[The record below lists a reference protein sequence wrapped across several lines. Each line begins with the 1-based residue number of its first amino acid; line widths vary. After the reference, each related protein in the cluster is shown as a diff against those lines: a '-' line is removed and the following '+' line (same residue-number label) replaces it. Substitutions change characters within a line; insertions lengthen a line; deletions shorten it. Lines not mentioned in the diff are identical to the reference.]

1 MTTLNELRRHQH
13 FALLLVEHRLR
24 QIQPFINRVLVMREG
39 SSLPPPAIAAV
50 CLIPTGWLI
59 TTASSALHEQPQ
71 RQQR

>member
-39 SSLPPPAIAAV
+39 SLVA
-50 CLIPTGWLI
+50 
-59 TTASSALHEQPQ
+59 ASSDTSRLLDPDWLADHYRVVSFP
-71 RQQR
+71 